1 VPGSFELVTRQRRI
15 EAFGGAGAIAV
26 AGVLCGVL
34 VPGETGELLVIAL
47 LSIGLGGIVLLVFLE
62 VGLSEDRER
71 ARDEAQRRREA
82 ARREQPEARERQA
95 AGRPGARWRRT
106 RPRRPG

>member
-1 VPGSFELVTRQRRI
+1 MSRRQRF
-15 EAFGGAGAIAV
+15 AAYGTAGATAV

-34 VPGETGELLVIAL
+34 VSGETGQLLAIAL

-71 ARDEAQRRREA
+71 ARDEARRRREA
-82 ARREQPEARERQA
+82 RPEAQRNA
-95 AGRPGARWRRT
+95 APPPWRR
-106 RPRRPG
+106 RLPRRRGD

>member
-1 VPGSFELVTRQRRI
+1 VTRRRRLA
-15 EAFGGAGAIAV
+15 AFGSAAFVAIA
-26 AGVLCGVL
+26 GVVCGV
-34 VPGETGELLVIAL
+34 VVSGEAGQLLAIAL

-71 ARDEAQRRREA
+71 AREA
-82 ARREQPEARERQA
+82 ARRERQA
-95 AGRPGARWRRT
+95 ARGQQAAERRIAPWRRTRT